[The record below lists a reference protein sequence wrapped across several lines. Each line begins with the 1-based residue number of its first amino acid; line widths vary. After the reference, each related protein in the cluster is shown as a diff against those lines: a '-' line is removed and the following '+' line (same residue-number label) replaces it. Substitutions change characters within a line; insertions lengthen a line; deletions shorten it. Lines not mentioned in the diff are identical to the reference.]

1 MGWFFDY
8 SDLLYVGKSPAAEYL
23 RLLRERER
31 EAGLRGDPETDAFL
45 KAAAL
50 HGKRHSVT
58 TEYII
63 RLLGLDVSA
72 RQWLLLPFLFIQLQL
87 TYLGLVTNEGKHVH
101 VVFSKANM

>member
-1 MGWFFDY
+1 MRTR
-8 SDLLYVGKSPAAEYL
+8 AEYL

-50 HGKRHSVT
+50 QGKRHSVS

-63 RLLGLDVSA
+63 RLLGLDVRA
-72 RQWLLLPFLFIQLQL
+72 PDDICFACR
-87 TYLGLVTNEGKHVH
+87 TVH
-101 VVFSKANM
+101 SPCSHL

>member
-1 MGWFFDY
+1 MC
-8 SDLLYVGKSPAAEYL
+8 PPAEYL

-50 HGKRHSVT
+50 QGKRHSVS

-63 RLLGLDVSA
+63 RLLGLDVSSC
-72 RQWLLLPFLFIQLQL
+72 LYLCLPVTLSAAPLVVACYAMHSL
-87 TYLGLVTNEGKHVH
+87 LGLSS
-101 VVFSKANM
+101 FPANRF

>member
-1 MGWFFDY
+1 MLSQCRPDVNCGFCH
-8 SDLLYVGKSPAAEYL
+8 SHTAIAPAEYL

-50 HGKRHSVT
+50 QGKRHSVS

-63 RLLGLDVSA
+63 RLLGLDVS
-72 RQWLLLPFLFIQLQL
+72 PHFLDCIPAVAVAA
-87 TYLGLVTNEGKHVH
+87 G
-101 VVFSKANM
+101 SMRC